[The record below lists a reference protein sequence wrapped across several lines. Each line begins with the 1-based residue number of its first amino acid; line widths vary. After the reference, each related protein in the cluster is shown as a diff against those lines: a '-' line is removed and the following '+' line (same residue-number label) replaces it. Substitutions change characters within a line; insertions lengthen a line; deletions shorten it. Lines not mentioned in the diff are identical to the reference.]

1 MKLAD
6 LAVTH
11 HFVDLPKLR
20 MHYVEK
26 GEGPLVVLLH
36 GFPEMWWSWRYQI
49 DALANAGFRVIAPD
63 QRGYGET
70 STHGP
75 YDLDTLAGDLCHLV
89 ESLGAG
95 PRAKIVGHDWGGAV
109 AWHLASHRPE
119 FCERVAV
126 LNCPHPAVMREALL
140 SNLSL
145 GQLKR
150 SWYMFFFQL
159 PFVPEYFL
167 TKDDAELM
175 PRTLRAASR
184 DRSHWTDDDVRPF
197 RDAIQRPGTASGMLG
212 WYREAIRS
220 GFSKPFT
227 PPKYPPIT
235 CDSLLLWGNADP
247 ALDFKILVP
256 GTEKY
261 APKLRVVQIEGSGH
275 FVQSERPDEVNAE
288 LVKFLSTT
296 TGTS

>member
-6 LAVTH
+6 LSVTH
-11 HFVDLPKLR
+11 HFVDLPNLR

-26 GEGPLVVLLH
+26 NEGPLVVLLH

-49 DALANAGFRVIAPD
+49 DALANAGFRVIVPD
-63 QRGYGET
+63 QRGYAET
-70 STHGP
+70 SKQGP
-75 YDLDTLAGDLCHLV
+75 YDLDTLVGDICHLI
-89 ESLGAG
+89 ESLGTG
-95 PRAKIVGHDWGGAV
+95 QRAKIVGHDWGGAV

-119 FCERVAV
+119 SCERVAV
-126 LNCPHPAVMREALL
+126 LNCPHPAVMRQALL
-140 SNLSL
+140 NNLSWK
-145 GQLKR
+145 QLKR

-167 TKDDAELM
+167 TKNDAELM

-184 DRSHWTDDDVRPF
+184 DRTHWTDDDVRPF
-197 RDAIQRPGTASGMLG
+197 RDAIQRPGAASGMLG
-212 WYREAIRS
+212 WYRSSIRS
-220 GFSKPFT
+220 GFAKPFT

-235 CDSLLLWGNADP
+235 CDSLLIWGNADP
-247 ALDFKILVP
+247 ALDFTLLVP

-261 APKLRVVQIEGSGH
+261 APKLRVAQIEGSGH
-275 FVQSERPDEVNAE
+275 FVQSERPVEVNAE